1 MNTVITIGRRFG
13 TGGHEIGEK
22 LADHYGIKCY
32 DREIISR
39 AAKDSGL
46 CEEILEHH
54 DERPTSSFL
63 YNLVMDAY
71 SFGNHTGA
79 YMDMPISHKVFIAQF
94 DAIKQLA
101 DEGPCIIVG
110 RCADYALAERKNLLR
125 IFIDAD
131 MDCRVKRICEK
142 YDLSEGKAKERISR
156 TDKERSSYYNYY
168 STAKWGHASTYDMC
182 INSSR
187 LGIDGT
193 VKVLTEFIDAFDATL

>member
-1 MNTVITIGRRFG
+1 
-13 TGGHEIGEK
+13 
-22 LADHYGIKCY
+22 
-32 DREIISR
+32 
-39 AAKDSGL
+39 
-46 CEEILEHH
+46 
-54 DERPTSSFL
+54 
-63 YNLVMDAY
+63 MDAY

-79 YMDMPISHKVFIAQF
+79 YMDMLISHKVFIAQF